1 MNKDYLP
8 FYESLKDDDKEFW
21 LNCSKEELIDHIVS
35 NVRNGET
42 LLSRI
47 NKAIEYIEKNK
58 AKLPQRR
65 DDFTCE
71 IVYSDE
77 VVLANG
83 LLRIL
88 KGRENSE

>member
-1 MNKDYLP
+1 MNTRSELTKD
-8 FYESLKDDDKEFW
+8 
-21 LNCSKEELIDHIVS
+21 IVS
-35 NVRNGET
+35 IDREDEPLIWISERAINLKKENDD
-42 LLSRI
+42 LHHRI
-47 NKAIEYIEKNK
+47 DKAIEYIEKNK